1 MTWDDLKSDVT
12 KIAPFLAAGLGVTGP
27 LGALAGAVLSAALG
41 TTSEPAAIH
50 AALAADPAALERVRL
65 AEINNAGAIRLAM
78 IQNANLQAA
87 TNTAMAAHPWL
98 IGWRAILGYAC
109 ACAVAW
115 QLFALPIVVF
125 FLGIAHLQVVTPE
138 FNFKVLLSLLGTLLG
153 AASWHLAEG
162 ALNVRKPAYQD
173 SGGG

>member
-1 MTWDDLKSDVT
+1 MSWETVKAD
-12 KIAPFLAAGLGVTGP
+12 IERAAPFLAPLLGATGP
-27 LGALAGAVLSAALG
+27 IGALAGAVLSAALG
-41 TTSEPAAIH
+41 TSSEPDAIH

-78 IQNANLQAA
+78 IQNANAQAA
-87 TNTAMAAHPWL
+87 TNTAMATHPWL

-109 ACAVAW
+109 ALAVAW

-125 FLGIAHLQVVTPE
+125 FLGLAHLPAATPE

-153 AASWHLAEG
+153 AATWHLAEG
-162 ALNVRKPAYQD
+162 ALNGRKPPYQG

>member
-1 MTWDDLKSDVT
+1 MSWDAIKADLAHV
-12 KIAPFLAAGLGVTGP
+12 APFLSPLLGATGP
-27 LGALAGAVLSAALG
+27 VGALAGAVLSAALG
-41 TTSEPAAIH
+41 TSAEPDAIH

-78 IQNANLQAA
+78 IQNANLQAE

-109 ACAVAW
+109 ALAVAW

-125 FLGIAHLQVVTPE
+125 FLGVAHLPVETPA

-162 ALNVRKPAYQD
+162 ALSARKPPYQD